1 MTGGTAYTCLAVALA
16 EADRRYRTLILVYH
30 HSRSTMYQDDPGLEQ
45 RLSRFEAQLDRFS
58 LALHQWQTHERT
70 PSGTDIDHRIR
81 ALEETLDREAHA
93 LRLMHEEPMKQLQAH
108 AARLQE
114 LCANVQT
121 VLAELQARGGVP
133 APATPKAAA
142 WPLERVVHL
151 HDELRRN
158 GNASDQ
164 PPGLTNGNS
173 ADESAAANGGR
184 QRSFI
189 EAINTSVNDDRQRRR
204 FIAAG
209 AAVVVALVVVVG
221 VMLWVTSRLNDAA
234 TRVSSAEQQVAT
246 TTRLANEEVRAAR
259 NDANQQITE
268 ARQLAQ
274 RAETVS
280 AVLTAPDLIRFNLT
294 STLADGSSAQVLWS
308 RSRGVVLSGSRLPG
322 PGPEKTYQLWLVT
335 NGPSISA
342 GVFAPD
348 STGRVTLVVDPP
360 PKVPGPVMGAA
371 ITIEPEGGGQAPT
384 GQMLLTRFP
393 PQSP

>member
-1 MTGGTAYTCLAVALA
+1 
-16 EADRRYRTLILVYH
+16 
-30 HSRSTMYQDDPGLEQ
+30 MYQDDPGLEQ

-58 LALHQWQTHERT
+58 LALHQWQTHEHT

-81 ALEETLDREAHA
+81 TLEETLDREAHA

-133 APATPKAAA
+133 APATAKAAA

-151 HDELRRN
+151 HDELRRH
-158 GNASDQ
+158 GNDDQ
-164 PPGLTNGNS
+164 PRAVTNGNDAHEGVS
-173 ADESAAANGGR
+173 GESPNGRR

-189 EAINTSVNDDRQRRR
+189 EADHTVVEDDARQRRR
-204 FIAAG
+204 YIAAG
-209 AAVVVALVVVVG
+209 AAVVVVLVGIIGAILWAGGRLNEAANRVASAQEQVVV
-221 VMLWVTSRLNDAA
+221 
-234 TRVSSAEQQVAT
+234 
-246 TTRLANEEVRAAR
+246 TTRQANQDVRAAR
-259 NDANQQITE
+259 DDANRQIAE

-294 STLADGSSAQVLWS
+294 STLSDGSSAQVLWS

-335 NGPSISA
+335 NGPSVSA

-348 STGRVTLVVDPP
+348 STGRATLVVDPP

-371 ITIEPEGGGQAPT
+371 ITIEPAGGGQAPT

-393 PQSP
+393 AHAQ

>member
-1 MTGGTAYTCLAVALA
+1 MQ
-16 EADRRYRTLILVYH
+16 R
-30 HSRSTMYQDDPGLEQ
+30 DDPGLEQ

-58 LALHQWQTHERT
+58 LALHQWQTHDHA
-70 PSGTDIDHRIR
+70 PSGGDIDHRVR

-93 LRLMHEEPMKQLQAH
+93 LRTMHEEPLKQLQAH

-114 LCANVQT
+114 LCTNVQA

-151 HDELRRN
+151 HDQLRRDGNDHSTEGGPHPAALPSGHDAVSNDPN
-158 GNASDQ
+158 GR
-164 PPGLTNGNS
+164 
-173 ADESAAANGGR
+173 R

-189 EAINTSVNDDRQRRR
+189 EADRSTVEDDDRQRRR
-204 FIAAG
+204 YITAG
-209 AAVVVALVVVVG
+209 AGIVVAVVAIAG
-221 VMLWVTSRLNDAA
+221 IGLWFASRLDDAA
-234 TRVSSAEQQVAT
+234 SRVAIAEQQVVAT
-246 TTRLANEEVRAAR
+246 TRVANDEVRAAR
-259 NDANQQITE
+259 DDANRQIAE

-342 GVFAPD
+342 GVFEPD
-348 STGRVTLVVDPP
+348 STGRATLVVDPP
-360 PKVPGPVMGAA
+360 PRVPGPVMGAA
-371 ITIEPEGGGQAPT
+371 ITIEPEGGGQTPT

-393 PQSP
+393 PASVAN

>member
-1 MTGGTAYTCLAVALA
+1 MQ
-16 EADRRYRTLILVYH
+16 R
-30 HSRSTMYQDDPGLEQ
+30 DDPGLEQ

-58 LALHQWQTHERT
+58 LALHQWQTHDHS
-70 PSGTDIDHRIR
+70 PAGTDIDHRVR
-81 ALEETLDREAHA
+81 ALEETLHREAHA
-93 LRLMHEEPMKQLQAH
+93 LRTMHEEPLKQLQAH
-108 AARLQE
+108 ASRLQE
-114 LCANVQT
+114 LCTNVQA

-133 APATPKAAA
+133 VPATPKAAA

-151 HDELRRN
+151 HDQLRRDGNDPVAAEGGHPAALPSGHDSVTHDPN
-158 GNASDQ
+158 GR
-164 PPGLTNGNS
+164 
-173 ADESAAANGGR
+173 R

-189 EAINTSVNDDRQRRR
+189 EADRATVQDEDRQRRR
-204 FIAAG
+204 YITAG
-209 AAVVVALVVVVG
+209 AGIAVAVVAIIAIG
-221 VMLWVTSRLNDAA
+221 LWIASRLNDAA
-234 TRVSSAEQQVAT
+234 SRIAIAEQQVVAT
-246 TTRLANEEVRAAR
+246 TRVANDEVRAAR
-259 NDANQQITE
+259 DDANRQIAE

-348 STGRVTLVVDPP
+348 STGRATLVVDPP

-371 ITIEPEGGGQAPT
+371 ITIEPEGGQQTPT
-384 GQMLLTRFP
+384 GQTLLTRFP
-393 PQSP
+393 PASVVN

>member
-1 MTGGTAYTCLAVALA
+1 
-16 EADRRYRTLILVYH
+16 
-30 HSRSTMYQDDPGLEQ
+30 MYQDDPGLEQ

-58 LALHQWQTHERT
+58 LALHQWQTHEHT
-70 PSGTDIDHRIR
+70 PSGADIDHRIR

-114 LCANVQT
+114 LCTNVQT

-164 PPGLTNGNS
+164 PPELTNGNS
-173 ADESAAANGGR
+173 ADESAATDGRR

-189 EAINTSVNDDRQRRR
+189 GAINTNVNDDDRQRRQY
-204 FIAAG
+204 ITAG
-209 AAVVVALVVVVG
+209 AALVVAVVVIVG
-221 VMLWVTSRLNDAA
+221 VVLWVGGRLNDAA
-234 TRVSSAEQQVAT
+234 TRVESAQQQVAA

-259 NDANQQITE
+259 DDANHQITE

-294 STLADGSSAQVLWS
+294 STQADGSSAQVLWS

-322 PGPEKTYQLWLVT
+322 PGPKKTYQLWLVT
-335 NGPSISA
+335 NGPSVSA
-342 GVFAPD
+342 GVFEPD
-348 STGRVTLVVDPP
+348 STGRATLVVDPP

-371 ITIEPEGGGQAPT
+371 ITIEPAGGGQTPT
-384 GQMLLTRFP
+384 GQTLLTRFP
-393 PQSP
+393 PQAP

>member
-1 MTGGTAYTCLAVALA
+1 
-16 EADRRYRTLILVYH
+16 
-30 HSRSTMYQDDPGLEQ
+30 MYQDDPGLEQ

-58 LALHQWQTHERT
+58 LALHQWQTHEHT
-70 PSGTDIDHRIR
+70 SSGTEIDQRIR

-114 LCANVQT
+114 LCTNVQT
-121 VLAELQARGGVP
+121 VLAELQARGAVP

-142 WPLERVVHL
+142 WPLDRVVHL

-164 PPGLTNGNS
+164 PPELTNGNS
-173 ADESAAANGGR
+173 ADESAATDDRR

-189 EAINTSVNDDRQRRR
+189 GAINTNVNDDDRQRRQY
-204 FIAAG
+204 IAAG
-209 AAVVVALVVVVG
+209 AALVVAVVVIVG
-221 VMLWVTSRLNDAA
+221 VLLWVGGRLHDAA
-234 TRVSSAEQQVAT
+234 TRVESAQQQVAT

-259 NDANQQITE
+259 DDANQQITE

-294 STLADGSSAQVLWS
+294 STQADGSSAQVLWS

-322 PGPEKTYQLWLVT
+322 PGPKKTYQLWLVT
-335 NGPSISA
+335 NGPSVSA
-342 GVFAPD
+342 GVFEPD
-348 STGRVTLVVDPP
+348 STGRATLVVDPP

-371 ITIEPEGGGQAPT
+371 ITIEPAGGGQTPT
-384 GQMLLTRFP
+384 GQTLLTRFP
-393 PQSP
+393 SQAP